1 MARVCKR
8 LQVAEKTIDKARYY
22 EAEEAIN
29 LLKEL
34 SNVKFDETMEVSIRL
49 GIDPKYQDQQ
59 VRSNVV
65 LPNGTGKEVRVI
77 VFAKGEKITEAKDA
91 GALEA
96 GAEELVEKVR
106 NGFLDFDRA
115 VATPDMMRDVGKLG
129 KILGPRGLMPNP
141 KTGTVTFDVA
151 DVIKEIKSGRID
163 FKADTYG
170 IVHMPFGKVSF
181 PTEKLY
187 QNLKAIFTA
196 VLNAKPPGAKGQY
209 IKSIYL
215 STTMGPSIKL
225 DPKEISK
232 KVREE

>member
-1 MARVCKR
+1 LARVCKR

-151 DVIKEIKSGRID
+151 GVIKEIKSGRID

-170 IVHMPFGKVSF
+170 IVHMPFGKASF

-196 VLNAKPPGAKGQY
+196 VLNAKPSGAKGQY